1 MIQKLHYGNLVW
13 FNIAHPTDE
22 DYDFLSGNFE
32 FHPLDIEDCRTRQ
45 QRSKIDIYD
54 DYYFLILHFPYFDK
68 INRFI
73 KIKEIKIFWGKNYII
88 TVGNTHWI
96 IRDLFEETQLKVE
109 QGEEVDYLISS
120 DKTLYVIIESLL
132 KETLQVLTRVE
143 SEIDNINRYMFSK
156 NAVKIIEKISYT
168 RRNIILLNTTFKPQ
182 LRVIQLF
189 ELGKVKGFEPDMEE
203 YWGNIADYYQR
214 IMDMIEDDQE
224 LIEGLAKTID
234 SMLVNRTNEIVKILT
249 MISTIMLPLTFITG
263 VYGMNILLPFQEDT
277 WAFYYVVGFM
287 LFVAAFMLFVFKRK
301 NWM

>member
-1 MIQKLHYGNLVW
+1 MIQKLRFGSLEW
-13 FNIAHPTDE
+13 INIAHPTEE
-22 DYDFLSGNFE
+22 DFSFLAENFD

-96 IRDLFEETQLKVE
+96 IRDLFDETQQKLE
-109 QGEEVDYLISS
+109 RGEEIEYLSSS
-120 DKTLYVIIESLL
+120 DKALYVIIESLL
-132 KETLQVLTRVE
+132 KETLQVLLRIE
-143 SEIDNINRYMFSK
+143 SEIDNINRFMFSK

-263 VYGMNILLPFQEDT
+263 IYGMNILLPFQEDSL
-277 WAFYYVVGFM
+277 AFYYLMGFM
-287 LFVAAFMLFVFKRK
+287 FFVAAFMLFVFKRK
-301 NWM
+301 SWM